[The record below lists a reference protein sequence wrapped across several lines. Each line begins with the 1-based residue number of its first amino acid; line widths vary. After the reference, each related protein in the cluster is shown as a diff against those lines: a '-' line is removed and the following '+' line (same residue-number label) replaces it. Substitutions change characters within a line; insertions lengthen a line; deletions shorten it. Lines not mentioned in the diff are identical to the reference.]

1 MKYRHSGLMRLTT
14 LSLLIGSFTL
24 PPAAYAFELAQY
36 PAGTAAKLPAPN
48 VIVSVDDSGSMQDS
62 GMATLRAALQQTFT
76 EANVA
81 NGAIRLGWQAMTGCA
96 TIPASGACADRNEVR
111 VLDATHR
118 ANFMTW
124 VNTLTKQSGTPSH
137 RMYFNAGQYYRQAP
151 SVNSPWASVPG
162 TTQEPM
168 LTCRRSYNL
177 FMTDGGWNTYDSWS
191 VSDPTAGA
199 LVGNADGSTRTLG
212 DGSTSYDITSDQT
225 RVYRDTF
232 GSAALPTMSDLAF
245 QFWATDLQP
254 GMTNS
259 VKPLVRETSPI
270 TVTSGANSLTLEP
283 FWNPRNNPATW
294 QHMTTYTVG
303 FNNAANWNAYTSP
316 RFDGVDTWSGATY
329 ARLLLGIES
338 WNNPITGT
346 DTTRMPELWHMALNG
361 RGKFI
366 PAPTAASLAPAF
378 QDILNEIIND
388 NSTPITSTAQAS
400 QSLSRTDAMGYTAGY
415 QSEKWKGYVSA
426 SNFARGTGASTAG
439 WGGQT
444 TADKLD
450 ALTLAQINDRVIL
463 SWREGGEAGTT
474 DGPAAF
480 KWAGD
485 ETHLSN
491 VQKAAF
497 FTNPEASSEGEARIN
512 YLRGDRSR
520 ETAGSPLFRQ
530 RASRQGD
537 IVNSKVWYVA
547 QPAAAYGFDGY
558 SSFFSTHA
566 NRLPMIYVGGNDG
579 MLHGFSG
586 VDGTE
591 KLAYVPKGV
600 IAGLRQLTQTGYD
613 SAHRYFVDGSPFS
626 GDVNWGNNTTP
637 NWRTLL
643 VGTLGA
649 GGKGYYV
656 LDVTT
661 PGNTG
666 NVTTPASNFTEGN
679 ANALVVLDKTSA
691 SGAVFDAATSD
702 AYLGQIAVPPVV
714 SDTNPYKA
722 SQITRLNNGK
732 WAVVMGN
739 GYNSTKQ
746 QPALLIQYLDG
757 TDRSLQVIPVPAT
770 AAGNGNGLSAPRL
783 VDLDGDGKT
792 DVVYAGD
799 LQGNLWKF
807 NLLGVNAANWS
818 VAFGGSP
825 LYTASY
831 TASGAGTGTGTP
843 QPITAPPVVRANTRG
858 VTGLMVAFGTGRNLT
873 LGDRESTAPQTLY
886 SVLDNTRYIS
896 TAGVLTVDTAVTP
909 AAVGTGRN
917 LLVQQQVTGTEASG
931 SREFNALSN
940 NDVNYEGTDARKG
953 WYFDLPESGERV
965 LDPIGFYDGT
975 NLLEVVSEIPATGG
989 DTVGETCDPQSKKAV
1004 YRRTFINIMDG
1015 KQPTFQIIDL
1025 NGDGWFNAQ
1034 DLAVSRLEHDPGK
1047 NRELKLKN
1055 VCPKGANSCDE
1066 KVNNHG
1072 GDDLQKPP
1080 ILSLRPSWRQL
1091 Q

>member
-1 MKYRHSGLMRLTT
+1 MKNRHSGLMRRTT
-14 LSLLIGSFTL
+14 LSLLIGSLVL
-24 PPAAYAFELAQY
+24 PPASHAFELAQY

-48 VIVSVDDSGSMQDS
+48 VIVSVDDSGSMGPN
-62 GMATLRAALQQTFT
+62 GMATLRDALRQTFT

-96 TIPASGACADRNEVR
+96 TIPASGDCANRNEVR

-124 VNTLTKQSGTPSH
+124 VNTLATRSGTPSH

-151 SVNSPWASVPG
+151 SVDSPWASVPG

-177 FMTDGGWNTYDSWS
+177 FMTDGGWNTFDSWS
-191 VSDPTAGA
+191 ASDTAAGA
-199 LVGNADGSTRTLG
+199 LVGNADGTTRTLG
-212 DGSTSYDITSDQT
+212 DGSTAYDITSDQT
-225 RVYRDTF
+225 RIYRDAF

-254 GMTNS
+254 GMTNH
-259 VKPLVRETSPI
+259 VKPIMKETSPVTI
-270 TVTSGANSLTLEP
+270 TSGANNLTLEP

-303 FNNAANWNAYTSP
+303 FNAAANWNATAASP
-316 RFDGVDTWSGATY
+316 KFDGIDTWSGPSY
-329 ARLLLGIES
+329 AKLLLGMES
-338 WNNPITGT
+338 WTNAIGGNE
-346 DTTRMPELWHMALNG
+346 TTRMPELWHMALNG

-400 QSLSRTDAMGYTAGY
+400 QSVSRTDTLGYTAGY
-415 QSEKWKGYVSA
+415 QSDKWKGYVSA

-439 WGGQT
+439 WGGQN

-450 ALTLAQINDRVIL
+450 ALTPAQINDRVIL

-480 KWAGD
+480 RWASG
-485 ETHLSN
+485 ETQLSTA
-491 VQKAAF
+491 QKAAF
-497 FTNPEASSEGEARIN
+497 FTDPEPGSEGEARIN

-520 ETAGSPLFRQ
+520 ESAGNPLFRQ

-558 SSFFSTHA
+558 SSFFNTHA
-566 NRLPMIYVGGNDG
+566 SRLPMLYVGGNDG

-591 KLAYVPKGV
+591 KIAYVPKGV
-600 IAGLRQLTQTGYD
+600 IPGLRQLTQTGYD
-613 SAHRYFVDGSPFS
+613 RAHRYFVDGSPFS
-626 GDVNWGNNTTP
+626 GDVNWGSNTTP

-649 GGKGYYV
+649 GGKGYFV

-666 NVTTPASNFTEGN
+666 AVTTPASNFTEGN
-679 ANALVVLDKTSA
+679 ASALVVLDRTSA
-691 SGAVFDAATSD
+691 SGTVFDAATAD
-702 AYLGQIAVPPVV
+702 AYLGQITVPPVV

-739 GYNSTKQ
+739 GYNSTKE

-757 TDRSLQVIPVPAT
+757 TDRTLQVIPVPAA
-770 AAGNGNGLSAPRL
+770 AAGDGNGLSAPRL

-799 LQGNLWKF
+799 LKGNLWKF
-807 NLLGVNAANWS
+807 NLLGDNAASWG
-818 VAFGGSP
+818 VAFGNNP
-825 LYTASY
+825 LYTASH
-831 TASGAGTGTGTP
+831 TPTGATTGTP
-843 QPITAPPVVRANTRG
+843 QPITAPPIVRANTRG

-896 TAGVLTVDTAVTP
+896 TSGVLTIDTAVTP
-909 AAVGTGRN
+909 AAVGAGRSQ
-917 LLVQQQVTGTEASG
+917 LVQQRITATHDSAG
-931 SREFNALSN
+931 REFNALSN
-940 NDVNYEGTDARKG
+940 NDVDYEGADAKKG
-953 WYFDLPESGERV
+953 WYFDLPESGGRV
-965 LDPIGFYDGT
+965 LDPIAFYDGT
-975 NLLEVVSEIPATGG
+975 NLLEVKSEIPATGG

-1004 YRRTFINIMDG
+1004 YHRTFINIMDG
-1015 KQPTFQIIDL
+1015 KQPSFQVIDL
-1025 NGDGWFNAQ
+1025 NGDGWFNAE
-1034 DLAVSRLEHDPGK
+1034 DLGVSRLEHKTGNNPD
-1047 NRELKLKN
+1047 LKLKN
-1055 VCPKGANSCDE
+1055 VCPKGAASCEE

-1080 ILSLRPSWRQL
+1080 TLSLRPSWRQL